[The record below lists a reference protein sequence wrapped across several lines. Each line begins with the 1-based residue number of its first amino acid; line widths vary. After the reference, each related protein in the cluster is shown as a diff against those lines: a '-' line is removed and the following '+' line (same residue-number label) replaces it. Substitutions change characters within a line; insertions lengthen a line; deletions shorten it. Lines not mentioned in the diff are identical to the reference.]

1 MEEIDLKELLLMFWK
16 RKAEII
22 LIIAIFIVIG
32 FIYTSVFTKPMYT
45 SSTTLVL
52 AGINDEA
59 NEGETSITTTDL
71 TLNSKLVSTYSH
83 LVKRNK
89 VVRQVISNLGIDI
102 SEETLRNNIS
112 VSSVS
117 DTELIRITVTTDNP
131 QYSADIAN
139 ETAKVFTDEVAE
151 IYNINNVHVVDTAEE
166 SQTPSNINHKKDVV
180 MFVAIGVVVA
190 IAYVIIVNML
200 DTTVKTEEEIESLVK
215 LPVLASIPM
224 YDVAES
230 KRNRRKRGGKRRRW
244 EKI

>member
-71 TLNSKLVSTYSH
+71 TLNSKLVSTYSQ
-83 LVKRNK
+83 LVKSNK

-102 SEETLRNNIS
+102 PEEELRNNIS

-117 DTELIRITVTTDNP
+117 DTELIKITVTTDNP

-230 KRNRRKRGGKRRRW
+230 KRNRRKRGGKRRR
-244 EKI
+244 

>member
-1 MEEIDLKELLLMFWK
+1 MEEIDLKEIFSIFWK
-16 RKAEII
+16 KKVEII
-22 LIIAIFIVIG
+22 LIIAIFAVLG
-32 FIYTSVFTKPMYT
+32 YIYTTVFTTPMYT

-52 AGINDEA
+52 AGTNDETA
-59 NEGETSITTTDL
+59 EGEQDSITTTDL
-71 TLNSKLVSTYSH
+71 TLNSKLVSTYSQ
-83 LVKRNK
+83 LVKSNK

-166 SQTPSNINHKKDVV
+166 SQTPSNINHKKDII
-180 MFVAIGVVVA
+180 MFVVIGVVVT

-215 LPVLASIPM
+215 LPVLATIPM
-224 YDVAES
+224 YDVSES
-230 KRNRRKRGGKRRRW
+230 KRDASGGKTA
-244 EKI
+244 

>member
-71 TLNSKLVSTYSH
+71 TLNSKLVSTYSQ
-83 LVKRNK
+83 LVKSNK

-102 SEETLRNNIS
+102 PEEELRNNIS

-117 DTELIRITVTTDNP
+117 DTELIKITVTTDNSK
-131 QYSADIAN
+131 YSADIAN
-139 ETAKVFTDEVAE
+139 ETAKVFTSEVAE
-151 IYNINNVHVVDTAEE
+151 IYNINNVHVVDEAEE
-166 SQTPSNINHKKDVV
+166 SATPSNINHKKDVV

-230 KRNRRKRGGKRRRW
+230 KRNRRKRGGKRRR
-244 EKI
+244 

>member
-230 KRNRRKRGGKRRRW
+230 KRNRRKRGGKRRR
-244 EKI
+244 

>member
-1 MEEIDLKELLLMFWK
+1 MEEIDLKEIFLMFWK
-16 RKAEII
+16 KKVEII
-22 LIIAIFIVIG
+22 LIIAIFAVIG
-32 FIYTSVFTKPMYT
+32 YIYTTVFTTPMYT

-52 AGINDEA
+52 AGTNDETA
-59 NEGETSITTTDL
+59 EGGQDSITTTDL
-71 TLNSKLVSTYSH
+71 TLNSKLVSTYSQ
-83 LVKRNK
+83 LVKSNK

-166 SQTPSNINHKKDVV
+166 SQTPSNINHKKDII

-230 KRNRRKRGGKRRRW
+230 KRNRRKRGGKRRR
-244 EKI
+244 